1 MTQQTVTATEHLGQD
16 FSAGTS
22 DLKAHSL
29 HDIIQPHEMEHR

>member
-1 MTQQTVTATEHLGQD
+1 MTEQTVTATEHLSQD
-16 FSAGTS
+16 LNVGLS